1 MSESASSS
9 SSFSVKKFLTPV
21 IIIGLSLGIFTLLIN
36 NKPEIVT
43 SVKEP
48 VPVAVRALE
57 VKPESLTLRVR
68 SEGNVQPRVETN
80 LVAQVAGEVLW
91 VAPSL
96 LSGGEFS
103 DGDTL
108 ITLDPK
114 DYEIALARAR
124 ASLARAHAEL
134 DFAKEEQGRVR
145 ALYAQELTSIAQ
157 VQVAERAFLV
167 ARSVKDDAA
176 AAVSR
181 AQVDLGRTVLQA
193 PFNGR
198 VRRESV
204 DAGQFLQKGALIATL
219 YDTQR
224 LEVRLPLADAQLAY
238 LDTGFANT
246 GIASAEPIP
255 VTLTANF
262 GGRQQSWAAQL
273 KRSEGDISTASR
285 FLYVIAEVSQST
297 NENGVRLPVGLFVN
311 ATIQGRTVD
320 DLVSIPRTALRS
332 GNNVMVIDEN
342 NRLQFREVQIFRLSE
357 AHALIS
363 AGLNTGERISISAL
377 QFVVEGMPVQVIQ

>member
-9 SSFSVKKFLTPV
+9 SSFSVKKLLTPV
-21 IIIGLSLGIFTLLIN
+21 IIIGLSLAIFTLLIN
-36 NKPEIVT
+36 NKPEVIT

-57 VKPESLTLRVR
+57 IKPESLTLRVR

-108 ITLDPK
+108 ITLDPR

-167 ARSVKDDAA
+167 ARSVKDDAD

-181 AQVDLGRTVLQA
+181 AQVDLERTVLQA

-198 VRRESV
+198 VRRETV

-224 LEVRLPLADAQLAY
+224 LEVRLPLADAQL
-238 LDTGFANT
+238 G
-246 GIASAEPIP
+246 
-255 VTLTANF
+255 
-262 GGRQQSWAAQL
+262 
-273 KRSEGDISTASR
+273 
-285 FLYVIAEVSQST
+285 
-297 NENGVRLPVGLFVN
+297 
-311 ATIQGRTVD
+311 
-320 DLVSIPRTALRS
+320 IPRYRICQHRYCISRS
-332 GNNVMVIDEN
+332 Y
-342 NRLQFREVQIFRLSE
+342 
-357 AHALIS
+357 
-363 AGLNTGERISISAL
+363 TGHT
-377 QFVVEGMPVQVIQ
+377 GG